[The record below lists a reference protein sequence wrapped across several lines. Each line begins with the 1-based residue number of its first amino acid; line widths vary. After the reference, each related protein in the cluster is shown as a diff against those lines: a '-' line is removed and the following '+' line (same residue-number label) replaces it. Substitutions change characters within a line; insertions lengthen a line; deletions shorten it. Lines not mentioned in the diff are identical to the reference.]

1 MTPDNLRIAFRTFV
15 DVFPHVQ
22 VFKTGADIILLG
34 SQSDFSFDY
43 QSLAE
48 RLTRP
53 EIRKL
58 MAEIEIHT
66 PGDLIARHY
75 LFGSDAAHRFAAAA
89 DRLNTDD
96 RPVLEFSARFNL
108 GEQVLGQHQR
118 NNMNALLAARQKAW
132 LPLSNL
138 GNTATEAAA
147 AMRDLGKS
155 FARVGMENE
164 AAHFMRRAA
173 EIGGG

>member
-1 MTPDNLRIAFRTFV
+1 
-15 DVFPHVQ
+15 VQ
-22 VFKTGADIILLG
+22 VFQTGADIILLG
-34 SQSDFSFDY
+34 SQNDFSFDY
-43 QSLAE
+43 QSLAD

-58 MAEIEIHT
+58 MGEIDIHT

-75 LFGSDAAHRFAAAA
+75 LFGADAAHRLAATA

-118 NNMNALLAARQKAW
+118 NNMNALLAAREKAW

-138 GNTATEAAA
+138 GDTATEAAA
-147 AMRDLGKS
+147 AMRELGKS
-155 FARVGMENE
+155 FARAGMENE

-173 EIGGG
+173 EIEGS